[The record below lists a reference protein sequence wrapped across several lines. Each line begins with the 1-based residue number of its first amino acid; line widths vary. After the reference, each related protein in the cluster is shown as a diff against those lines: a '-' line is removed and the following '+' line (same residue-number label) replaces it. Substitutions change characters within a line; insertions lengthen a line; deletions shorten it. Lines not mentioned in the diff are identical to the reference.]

1 MPRDQLDYQGTDVV
15 VKGEKSDLDHEN
27 LQDSFEND
35 HNDNVLFNQR
45 NFLREMQG
53 HQQAGGNDID

>member
-27 LQDSFEND
+27 LQDSLEND